1 MKSTFYFSLL
11 FVVMAWCEP
20 LLPTRL
26 FGKGVTVAAADVVS
40 YTLVNA
46 DTDTDLLT
54 MTPGIVLNLAALP
67 TRNLNIRANT
77 NPAVTGSV
85 VFTLSGTQTRI
96 ATENVVPYAL
106 FSDYMGNY
114 FPWTPALGNYTLV
127 ALPYDGPSGTGTA
140 GISLTISFT
149 VVNIGMT
156 ISSYTLVNAD
166 TNRDLLTIT
175 PGMTLNLAALPRNLN
190 IRANTNAITASVE
203 LNLTGTQTHFESQN
217 VIPYSLFGDFQGNY
231 FNWTPTPIAGVYTL
245 TATPFTAANGGGQAG
260 TALTISFTLTG
271 TAPLP
276 VQLTT
281 FTAEE
286 QGAAAVQLRWNTA
299 TELNNKE
306 FEVQRSSD
314 GKLFNVLSRVTGHG
328 STTTAH
334 DYSYTDRQLPSNT
347 TMLYYRLRQVDTD
360 GTATFSPVRTV
371 TVQLQAKALQV
382 FAPVVPD
389 GLLYYTYS
397 GPITGTEQLELYT
410 LVGQRRGQFPLAA
423 TGSGTVP
430 IAGLPPGGYVLRLM
444 SEKSHYTSRF
454 MLP

>member
-11 FVVMAWCEP
+11 FVVMTWCEP
-20 LLPTRL
+20 LLATRL
-26 FGKGVTVAAADVVS
+26 VGKGVTAAAADVVS

-46 DTDTDLLT
+46 DTGTDLLT
-54 MTPGIVLNLAALP
+54 MTSGIVLNLATLP

-77 NPAVTGSV
+77 NPAITGSV

-106 FSDYMGNY
+106 FSDYLGNY

-140 GISLTISFT
+140 GTSLTISFT

-156 ISSYTLVNAD
+156 INSYTLVNAD
-166 TNRDLLTIT
+166 TDRDLLTIT
-175 PGMTLNLAALPRNLN
+175 PGMTLNLSALPRNLN
-190 IRANTNAITASVE
+190 IRANTNASTASVE

-217 VIPYSLFGDFQGNY
+217 VIPYSLFGDFQGDY

-245 TATPFTAANGGGQAG
+245 TATPFTAADGGGQAG
-260 TALTISFTLTG
+260 TTLTISFTLTG

-276 VQLTT
+276 VELTA

-314 GKLFNVLSRVTGHG
+314 GKLFNVLSRVTGNG

-334 DYSYTDRQLPSNT
+334 DYSYTDRQLSSNT

-371 TVQLQAKALQV
+371 TVRLQAKTLQV
-382 FAPVVPD
+382 FTPVVPN

-410 LVGQRRGQFPLAA
+410 LMGQHRGQFSLAA

-444 SEKSHYTSRF
+444 SEKSHCTSRF
-454 MLP
+454 VLQ